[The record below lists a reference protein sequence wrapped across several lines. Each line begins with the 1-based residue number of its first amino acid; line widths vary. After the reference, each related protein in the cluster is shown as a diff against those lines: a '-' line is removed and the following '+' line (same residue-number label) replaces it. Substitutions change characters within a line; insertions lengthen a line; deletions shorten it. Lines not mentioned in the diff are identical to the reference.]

1 MSPFLQT
8 GENIR
13 RSIQRM
19 GAMRRFETSI
29 DRGEWVVPRASGIH
43 RPQAVVAA
51 TVVLDVLVAIKMDL
65 TVTPLLGTDGYELQD
80 RVNRACAT
88 IETAIRDI
96 KLVSDLKIDRNAT

>member
-1 MSPFLQT
+1 
-8 GENIR
+8 
-13 RSIQRM
+13 M

-29 DRGEWVVPRASGIH
+29 DRGEWVAPRASRIH

-65 TVTPLLGTDGYELQD
+65 TITPLLGTDGYELQD

-88 IETAIRDI
+88 IEAAIRDI
-96 KLVSDLKIDRNAT
+96 KLVSDPRAGTNRI